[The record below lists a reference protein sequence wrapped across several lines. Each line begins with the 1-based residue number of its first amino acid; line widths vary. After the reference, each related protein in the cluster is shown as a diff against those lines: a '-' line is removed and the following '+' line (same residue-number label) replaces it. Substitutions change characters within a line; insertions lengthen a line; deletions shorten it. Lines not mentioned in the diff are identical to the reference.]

1 MNLRESL
8 RGVLTEKE
16 MQKLVTSFDIIG
28 DIAIIEI
35 PYGLGKKQKKIG
47 EALMKIHK
55 YVKVV
60 AKKMGPMSG
69 EFRVRPLKVIS
80 GEKRTETEYKESNCR
95 MKFDVSEVYFSVR
108 LSHERERIAEL
119 VKDGEK
125 ILALFAG
132 VGPFPLVIAR
142 KKPNVKIIAIELN
155 PKAVKYLKENIKL
168 NKFENRIQAIEGDVN
183 KILSSRL
190 KTTSVFSALPKP
202 YRSGPSGLKTSKTTS
217 VFSALPESYGSR
229 PSGLVGWADRVLM
242 PLPKGAENFLVSAIR
257 GVKNKGIIHFY
268 RFVNA
273 DNACQKPPIKIN
285 GTGVFDRCDSTS
297 RITGFEEAEEMIR
310 KAAKKAKVRY
320 KIISKKIIRSYSP
333 KTVQVV
339 LDVKIQK

>member
-35 PYGLGKKQKKIG
+35 PHGLGKKQKIIG

-55 YVKVV
+55 NVKVV

-69 EFRVRPLKVIS
+69 EFRVRPVKVIA

-95 MKFDVSEVYFSVR
+95 MRFDVSEVYFSVR
-108 LSHERERIAEL
+108 LSHERERIAGL

-168 NKFENRIQAIEGDVN
+168 NKFENRIEAIGGDVN
-183 KILSSRL
+183 K
-190 KTTSVFSALPKP
+190 VVPK
-202 YRSGPSGLKTSKTTS
+202 KFKN
-217 VFSALPESYGSR
+217 
-229 PSGLVGWADRVLM
+229 WADRVLM
-242 PLPKGAENFLVSAIR
+242 PLPKGAENFLVSAIG
-257 GVKNKGIIHFY
+257 GVKNGGIIHFY

-273 DNACQKPPIKIN
+273 DRA
-285 GTGVFDRCDSTS
+285 
-297 RITGFEEAEEMIR
+297 FEEAEGMVE
-310 KAAKKAKVRY
+310 KAAKKAKVKY
-320 KIISKKIIRSYSP
+320 KIISRKIIRSYSP

-339 LDVKIQK
+339 LDVKMLAPAHVHRPTTCKRTLSYQ

>member
-1 MNLRESL
+1 MLISSKCNSKRGRRVVEQMNLRESL
-8 RGVLTEKE
+8 RGVLTERE

-28 DIAIIEI
+28 DIAVIEI
-35 PYGLGKKQKKIG
+35 PRGLGKKQKIIG

-55 YVKVV
+55 NVKVV

-80 GEKRTETEYKESNCR
+80 GEKRTETEYKESDCR
-95 MKFDVSEVYFSVR
+95 MRFDVSEVYFSVR

-142 KKPNVKIIAIELN
+142 KKQNTQIVAIELN

-168 NKFENRIQAIEGDVN
+168 NKFENKIQAIEGDVN
-183 KILSSRL
+183 K
-190 KTTSVFSALPKP
+190 VVPK
-202 YRSGPSGLKTSKTTS
+202 KFKN
-217 VFSALPESYGSR
+217 
-229 PSGLVGWADRVLM
+229 WADRVLM

-257 GVKNKGIIHFY
+257 GVKSGGTIHFY
-268 RFVNA
+268 RFVDSQNA
-273 DNACQKPPIKIN
+273 
-285 GTGVFDRCDSTS
+285 
-297 RITGFEEAEEMIR
+297 FEEAEEMVR
-310 KAAKKAKVRY
+310 KAAKKTKVKY
-320 KIISKKIIRSYSP
+320 KIISKKVIRNYSP

-339 LDVKIQK
+339 LDVRITK